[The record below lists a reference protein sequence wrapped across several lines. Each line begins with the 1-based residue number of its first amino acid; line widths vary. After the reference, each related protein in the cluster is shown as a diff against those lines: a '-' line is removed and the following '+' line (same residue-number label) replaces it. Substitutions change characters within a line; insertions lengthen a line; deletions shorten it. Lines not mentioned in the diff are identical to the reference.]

1 MRIQINSDKNIG
13 VDTRVTHF
21 VEGEAN
27 RVLKR
32 FAGKLTRVEFHLSDV
47 NAHKFGT
54 HDKRCLVEARPAG
67 HRPLTVSN
75 AAATV
80 PAAVGGV
87 LIKLRSALQALFG
100 RTGNG
105 AARMRRPQSGKLARW
120 PSQSGPRGTR
130 RSPPQGPPPPRKRA
144 TAKRPW
150 AASVAP
156 RRRGFTGHGEKR
168 GRADEM
174 CQSAHGSD
182 RGSID

>member
-1 MRIQINSDKNIG
+1 VRIQINSDKNIG
-13 VDTRVTHF
+13 VDTRVVHF

-100 RTGNG
+100 RTGERRRQDAPAPIRKARPVAEPERSAGNKKVAAAG
-105 AARMRRPQSGKLARW
+105 AAAAAQTGDGEKAVGSERGPKKKRIHRARREAW
-120 PSQSGPRGTR
+120 
-130 RSPPQGPPPPRKRA
+130 
-144 TAKRPW
+144 
-150 AASVAP
+150 P
-156 RRRGFTGHGEKR
+156 RR
-168 GRADEM
+168 
-174 CQSAHGSD
+174 
-182 RGSID
+182 